1 MSDAVAIQVGRISQQ
16 VSALEKR
23 KKTTSKKKTKKV
35 PKKKTAKKKW
45 RLERVTNLTDRVLY
59 EKIPKKGYM
68 LVVPKN
74 SIVRDTTE
82 NRQKY
87 TAVPY
92 ITAKGTAGA
101 AQPAMQ
107 QV

>member
-23 KKTTSKKKTKKV
+23 KKTTSRKKTKK
-35 PKKKTAKKKW
+35 PTKKKTTLKKW
-45 RLERVTNLTDRVLY
+45 KLERVMDPRRVLY

-68 LVVPKN
+68 LLVAKN

-82 NRQKY
+82 NKQKY
-87 TAVPY
+87 
-92 ITAKGTAGA
+92 A
-101 AQPAMQ
+101 AQTYILSKSAAASAVAMN
-107 QV
+107 VS